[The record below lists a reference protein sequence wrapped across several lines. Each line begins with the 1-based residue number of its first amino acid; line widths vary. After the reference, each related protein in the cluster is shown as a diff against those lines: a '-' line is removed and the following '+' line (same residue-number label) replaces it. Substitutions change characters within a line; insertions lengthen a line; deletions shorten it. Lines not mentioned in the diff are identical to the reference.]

1 MKKTFVLLIMSVV
14 SLVSNDMI
22 AMTAWEKSSCLPQTA
37 LRTTDDG
44 VALTAED
51 MQAVKDKA
59 AAVSPEIRQKFDKA
73 LTAWRQ
79 AIEGNARM
87 RMSSSTYS
95 YMELPES
102 EVLRSMG
109 GEIIPLIMEKLLTR
123 DNFYLLPLYEA
134 MQTDKKLVPKV
145 AGSEQERA
153 VLAVRLWLDA
163 GKA

>member
-1 MKKTFVLLIMSVV
+1 MRIFVLLMVSVGGFMFKGMDAV
-14 SLVSNDMI
+14 AACEDSLRLQVEAFVATSD
-22 AMTAWEKSSCLPQTA
+22 K
-37 LRTTDDG
+37 G
-44 VALTAED
+44 VLTAED

-102 EVLRSMG
+102 EVLKSMG

>member
-14 SLVSNDMI
+14 GLVSNDMI

-102 EVLRSMG
+102 EVLKSMG
-109 GEIIPLIMEKLLTR
+109 GEIIPLIMEKLLVK
-123 DNFYLLPLYEA
+123 DNFYLLPL
-134 MQTDKKLVPKV
+134 
-145 AGSEQERA
+145 
-153 VLAVRLWLDA
+153 
-163 GKA
+163 

>member
-1 MKKTFVLLIMSVV
+1 MRFYVLLMVLVV
-14 SLVSNDMI
+14 GFMFKGMDVRATCKKSL
-22 AMTAWEKSSCLPQTA
+22 CLPVVA
-37 LRTTDDG
+37 FVVMDDKAVLTDVD
-44 VALTAED
+44 V
-51 MQAVKDKA
+51 QAVKDKA

-79 AIEGNARM
+79 AIDGNARM
-87 RMSSSTYS
+87 RVSSSTHS
-95 YMELPES
+95 YAELPEF
-102 EVLRSMG
+102 EALRSMG
-109 GEIIPLIMEKLLTR
+109 GEIIPLVMEKLLVK

-134 MQTDKKLVPKV
+134 VQTDKKLVPKV